1 MSDPASADSPFDLDL
16 STHPHDGFFKAVFS
30 DPDKAGAFFRKHLP
44 EDVVHRIEWSSLTV
58 LPASFVKRDLQ
69 QSHSDLLFSVHLSG
83 RETLLYLVFEHQS
96 TPDPLMPLRL
106 LGYMVEIIA
115 STRTPVLTWRRFTGT
130 SKANR
135 N

>member
-44 EDVVHRIEWSSLTV
+44 EDVVHRIEWSTLTV

-106 LGYMVEIIA
+106 LGYMVEIMLAIH
-115 STRTPVLTWRRFTGT
+115 P
-130 SKANR
+130 
-135 N
+135 